1 MGSVGA
7 VYTCKAARF
16 IVYSLAGTR
25 TVFHIFCWVLTAAG
39 VILLAGMVALIFR
52 SFTGTINW
60 HAGQFGNNWGILL
73 MTLNMEIEINRI
85 R

>member
-25 TVFHIFCWVLTAAG
+25 TVFHIFCWVLTAADATE
-39 VILLAGMVALIFR
+39 LAGMVASILRFFR
-52 SFTGTINW
+52 GTIKLQL
-60 HAGQFGNNWGILL
+60 GQFGNNCGIYG
-73 MTLNMEIEINRI
+73 MEWNEWNE
-85 R
+85 